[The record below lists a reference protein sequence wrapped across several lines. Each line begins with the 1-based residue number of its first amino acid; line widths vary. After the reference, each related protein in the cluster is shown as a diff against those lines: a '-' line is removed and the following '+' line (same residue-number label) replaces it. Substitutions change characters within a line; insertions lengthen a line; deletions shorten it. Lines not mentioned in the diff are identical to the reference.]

1 MLPSQMTRGP
11 LGDAGVCVSRESG
24 DWGEDMC
31 LCICH
36 LSRCLWGTLWLQRPE
51 CCPGTRRAYLQCLKS
66 HSFDCVHMCA
76 LCPRGD
82 QREILRSQSLSALW
96 VSRQS
101 SGYWAWWQCLY
112 PLDSQDFNRPGH
124 REGQFPLGLGYFV
137 STNLFLSVWPGLREI
152 EAESHRTAQRC
163 TLGSGYVLPIALG
176 PDLSAVSGL
185 KSRGPESWG
194 SDTQAGQNQSYLP
207 WPARG
212 SRTAAQ
218 AMPAKDS
225 GKCRSLSHS
234 SVSVLYTC
242 TMPVTLFS
250 LQL

>member
-1 MLPSQMTRGP
+1 MLECACHESQGI
-11 LGDAGVCVSRESG
+11 GVKI
-24 DWGEDMC
+24 C

-51 CCPGTRRAYLQCLKS
+51 CCPGTRRAYLQRLKS

-96 VSRQS
+96 VPRQS
-101 SGYWAWWQCLY
+101 SGYRAWWQCLY

-124 REGQFPLGLGYFV
+124 REGQFPSGLGYFV
-137 STNLFLSVWPGLREI
+137 YTSLFLSVWPGLREI

-185 KSRGPESWG
+185 KSRGPEGWG
-194 SDTQAGQNQSYLP
+194 SDTHGEHRQARIRATSRGQRGAAGQRHRQCLRRT
-207 WPARG
+207 RG
-212 SRTAAQ
+212 SVGLSPTRLSQCCTPAQ
-218 AMPAKDS
+218 
-225 GKCRSLSHS
+225 CL
-234 SVSVLYTC
+234 
-242 TMPVTLFS
+242 
-250 LQL
+250 

>member
-1 MLPSQMTRGP
+1 
-11 LGDAGVCVSRESG
+11 
-24 DWGEDMC
+24 MC